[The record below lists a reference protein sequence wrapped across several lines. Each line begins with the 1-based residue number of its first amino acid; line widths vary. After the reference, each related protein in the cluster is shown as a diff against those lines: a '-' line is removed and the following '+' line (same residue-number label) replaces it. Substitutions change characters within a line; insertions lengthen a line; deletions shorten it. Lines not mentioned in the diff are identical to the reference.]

1 MNIVHTM
8 YRLTD
13 DWGLYMEEKS
23 KGFSKG
29 LYLLTSVMLTV
40 VLTGILLMFTAL
52 LMEKLNISGVFVGI
66 MIVVADCLPA
76 FIAGLFLGKKV
87 KEKRF
92 LWGFLM
98 AVLCFLLYLLLALIY
113 DTSEFLSIG
122 NYIRTFLLMGAG
134 GMLGGMLS

>member
-1 MNIVHTM
+1 
-8 YRLTD
+8 
-13 DWGLYMEEKS
+13 MEEKS

-29 LYLLTSVMLTV
+29 LYLLTAVMLTV

-52 LMEKLNISGVFVGI
+52 LMEKLNISGIFIGI

-98 AVLCFLLYLLLALIY
+98 AVLCFLLYLLLALTY
-113 DTSEFLSIG
+113 DTSQFLSIG
-122 NYIRTFLLMGAG
+122 SYIKTFLLMGAG